1 MKPMRNTLGVFVL
14 MVCLWVV
21 LMVSPVQAKEV
32 KDAPGVEA
40 NVEAN
45 GKIQVSV
52 QRSLHSRLP
61 IHIVLYDKNWVA
73 ISEESSKGGVYTFTG
88 LKTGLYNVLAYTDDA
103 EAQSAKDVQVMGRQT
118 TRLSLQ
124 LATAEVDVKAA
135 DSRAVSCGG
144 TSADGRFIKVY
155 PTFGQTII
163 YLQCGRVVARVE
175 PAGCGCRG
183 GNWRYIN
190 DCKKGPPIYVTLP
203 CHRGTH

>member
-1 MKPMRNTLGVFVL
+1 MKPMRLTLGIFIL
-14 MVCLWVV
+14 MVCLGVV
-21 LMVSPVQAKEV
+21 WMVSPVQAQEARE
-32 KDAPGVEA
+32 APDVEA
-40 NVEAN
+40 TVETN

-52 QRSLHSRLP
+52 HRTLYSRLP

-73 ISEESSKGGVYTFTG
+73 ISEETSKGGVYTFTG

-103 EAQSAKDVQVMGRQT
+103 ESQTAEQVQVLGRQT

-124 LATAEVDVKAA
+124 LETAEADVKAA
-135 DSRAVSCGG
+135 DVRTASCGG

-163 YLQCGRVVARVE
+163 YLQCGRVVAKIE
-175 PAGCGCRG
+175 PECGCRG
-183 GNWRYIN
+183 GNWRYVN